1 MPITKPKGRLIMGII
16 FFILFTLAEIA
27 LVVLTFTKFRE
38 KASWRKNR
46 AIIRAAEVVLLLGMV
61 LVPTTNLK
69 WRFFGALIVLAVR
82 LLIAGIVWL
91 VMRKKSNGLRKKPV
105 TVISCV
111 LSVVLIAFSLVP
123 AFIFTNYN
131 GLPTTGEYKVSETSA
146 ILVDKNRVDEVSE
159 TSAILVD
166 KNRVDEF
173 ENDGSNREVPAHFY
187 YPKNADGEYP
197 LVIFSHGAFGYY
209 QSNFSTY
216 AELAS
221 NGYIVVALDHPHHS
235 FFTKDTDGKMI
246 TVDEKFIYEVTRDDD
261 AVMMTDS
268 QAWLKV
274 RVDDENFVLDTIKE
288 AKNSG
293 TLSTAWHTSDADTVL
308 SVINRID
315 TDKIGLTGHSLGGA
329 SAVALGRERTDID
342 AVIDIDGTMMGEIT
356 GVMNGEYTYNSES
369 YPVPVLALFTENNYN
384 MIESDESGFYHVNEN
399 MINNAK
405 VGRIVTFENAEHMDF
420 TDLPLFEHMDFTDL
434 PLFSPFLGNML
445 GSGERDNEEMMN
457 TLNSVVLNWFD
468 YYLKGNGALN
478 IQPQY

>member
-38 KASWRKNR
+38 KAAWRKNR

-131 GLPTTGEYKVSETSA
+131 GLPTTGAYKVNEASA
-146 ILVDKNRVDEVSE
+146 ILVDES
-159 TSAILVD
+159 
-166 KNRVDEF
+166 RVDEF
-173 ENDGSNREVPAHFY
+173 ESDGSFREVPAHFY
-187 YPKNADGEYP
+187 YPENAEGEYP

-216 AELAS
+216 EELAS

-261 AVMMTDS
+261 AVSKEEMMTDS

-384 MIESDESGFYHVNEN
+384 MIESDESGFYRVNEN

-405 VGRIVTFENAEHMDF
+405 DGRIVTFENA
-420 TDLPLFEHMDFTDL
+420 EHMDFTDL

>member
-1 MPITKPKGRLIMGII
+1 MGIF
-16 FFILFTLAEIA
+16 FFILFTLAEIG

-131 GLPTTGEYKVSETSA
+131 GLPTTGEYQVNETSA
-146 ILVDKNRVDEVSE
+146 ILVDES
-159 TSAILVD
+159 
-166 KNRVDEF
+166 RVDEF
-173 ENDGSNREVPAHFY
+173 ESDGSFREVPAHFY
-187 YPKNADGEYP
+187 YPENAEGEYP

-216 AELAS
+216 EELAS

-235 FFTKDTDGKMI
+235 FFTKDTDGKMV
-246 TVDEKFIYEVTRDDD
+246 TVDEEFIYKVTRDDD
-261 AVMMTDS
+261 AVSKEELMTDS

-288 AKNSG
+288 ANNSG

-315 TDKIGLTGHSLGGA
+315 IDKIGLTGHSLGGA

-420 TDLPLFEHMDFTDL
+420 TDLPLF
-434 PLFSPFLGNML
+434 SPFLGNML

>member
-1 MPITKPKGRLIMGII
+1 
-16 FFILFTLAEIA
+16 
-27 LVVLTFTKFRE
+27 
-38 KASWRKNR
+38 
-46 AIIRAAEVVLLLGMV
+46 
-61 LVPTTNLK
+61 
-69 WRFFGALIVLAVR
+69 
-82 LLIAGIVWL
+82 
-91 VMRKKSNGLRKKPV
+91 
-105 TVISCV
+105 
-111 LSVVLIAFSLVP
+111 
-123 AFIFTNYN
+123 
-131 GLPTTGEYKVSETSA
+131 
-146 ILVDKNRVDEVSE
+146 
-159 TSAILVD
+159 
-166 KNRVDEF
+166 
-173 ENDGSNREVPAHFY
+173 
-187 YPKNADGEYP
+187 
-197 LVIFSHGAFGYY
+197 
-209 QSNFSTY
+209 
-216 AELAS
+216 
-221 NGYIVVALDHPHHS
+221 
-235 FFTKDTDGKMI
+235 MI
-246 TVDEKFIYEVTRDDD
+246 TVDEEFIYEVTRDDD
-261 AVMMTDS
+261 AVSKEELMTDS

-356 GVMNGEYTYNSES
+356 GVMNGEYTYDSES

-384 MIESDESGFYHVNEN
+384 MIESDESGFYRVNEN

-405 VGRIVTFENAEHMDF
+405 DGRIVTFENA
-420 TDLPLFEHMDFTDL
+420 EHMDFTDL

-478 IQPQY
+478 ILPQY